1 MQIYKIYE
9 ISGEV
14 VHPAYV
20 KVDVSAKIDRRWRKL
35 AAAGEKYPK
44 MPKYGE
50 EKVKTIHPKRGLLIR
65 GDSGPKS

>member
-1 MQIYKIYE
+1 MTYE
-9 ISGEV
+9 VENRKWATIGENG
-14 VHPAYV
+14 PPL
-20 KVDVSAKIDRRWRKL
+20 AKIDRRWRKL

-50 EKVKTIHPKRGLLIR
+50 EKVKTIHPKRGPLIR